1 MPNLDTLLEETAI
14 ATGIAVE
21 DLHALLD
28 RGTRRTYAPGA
39 WLFHESTPRQWAGMI
54 EEGEIN
60 IVRGLHGATTHIGT
74 LGAGTMI
81 GEGALLDDTPH
92 STGAFTRY
100 GATVIEVPRQV
111 WEELR
116 QRRPDIFYRIVARVA
131 QRISERLRYASA
143 QLAGISGPDQLLG
156 RIRKEHDLLGERE
169 LPDHVYYGVQTL
181 RGLENFPLSGVP
193 LKNFDHFVDA
203 LAYVKK
209 AAALA
214 NYELNVLTAERKDA
228 ICAACDEILAGHL
241 HDQFVIDM
249 MQGGAGTSTNMNAN
263 EVIANR
269 GLEIMGYAKGDYQH
283 LHPNDDVNCSQS
295 ANDAYPT
302 AIKMAVI
309 LSLQDTLAGMEE
321 LKTALEAKAE
331 AFADILKMG
340 RTENQDAVPMTLG
353 QEFGGSSQSR
363 HFSGLTSLHFSRTSH
378 GS

>member
-1 MPNLDTLLEETAI
+1 
-14 ATGIAVE
+14 
-21 DLHALLD
+21 
-28 RGTRRTYAPGA
+28 
-39 WLFHESTPRQWAGMI
+39 MI

-60 IVRGLHGATTHIGT
+60 IVRGLHGSTTHIGT

-92 STGAFTRY
+92 STGAFTRH

-116 QRRPDIFYRIVARVA
+116 QHHPDIFYRIVARVA
-131 QRISERLRYASA
+131 QRISERLRYASE

-193 LKNFDHFVDA
+193 LKNFAHFVDA

-214 NYELNVLTAERKDA
+214 NYELNVLTAARKDA
-228 ICAACDEILAGHL
+228 ICVACDEILAGHL

-249 MQGGAGTSTNMNAN
+249 MHALVGF
-263 EVIANR
+263 R
-269 GLEIMGYAKGDYQH
+269 GLMLRYC
-283 LHPNDDVNCSQS
+283 PR
-295 ANDAYPT
+295 
-302 AIKMAVI
+302 
-309 LSLQDTLAGMEE
+309 LS
-321 LKTALEAKAE
+321 
-331 AFADILKMG
+331 
-340 RTENQDAVPMTLG
+340 
-353 QEFGGSSQSR
+353 S
-363 HFSGLTSLHFSRTSH
+363 HF
-378 GS
+378 